1 MARRLLH
8 CLTIPPIRRVPM
20 NNRSSHAVLVVGLSA
35 VALVG
40 AGAWVA
46 TRHDRS
52 RSRGRYGPNISSLAG
67 DGLRVERTMTI
78 LRSPAELYLEWRDL
92 TRWPE
97 LVPML
102 ESVTLQDERNSPW
115 GARGPAN
122 IRIEWDAEL
131 ITDEPD

>member
-1 MARRLLH
+1 
-8 CLTIPPIRRVPM
+8 M
-20 NNRSSHAVLVVGLSA
+20 NQRSSHGVLVLGLSA

-46 TRHDRS
+46 TRQDRS

-92 TRWPE
+92 THWPE
-97 LVPML
+97 FVPML
-102 ESVTLQDERNSPW
+102 ESVTPYDDRLSHW
-115 GARGPAN
+115 VARGPAN
-122 IRIEWDAEL
+122 TRIEWDAE
-131 ITDEPD
+131 TRAW